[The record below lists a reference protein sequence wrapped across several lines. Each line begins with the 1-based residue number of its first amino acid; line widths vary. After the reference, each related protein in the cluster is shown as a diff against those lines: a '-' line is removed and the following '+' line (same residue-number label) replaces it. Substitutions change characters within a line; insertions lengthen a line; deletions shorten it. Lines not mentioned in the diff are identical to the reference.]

1 MATRKPQRVGAAP
14 LSVQRPPR
22 RATPRTKTPRAK
34 TEEPAG
40 AAPAGGV
47 RLTGRGGILLVSAV
61 SLISALLSHLV
72 GAPLV
77 SGVAFTAACVVA
89 ALLVRSTDLLS
100 LTVSPPLAYFAA
112 ALIAEMA
119 LTLGQDGFSRAVAA
133 VPGYGAGPGDRRLP
147 RAARQRPRLQRRGQR
162 PPPPL
167 LAAGQGAP
175 GAVAGGAAPS
185 IL

>member
-1 MATRKPQRVGAAP
+1 
-14 LSVQRPPR
+14 
-22 RATPRTKTPRAK
+22 
-34 TEEPAG
+34 EEPAG

-119 LTLGQDGFSRAVAA
+119 LTLGQDGFSRAVAIGMATRLADVAPSLFLGTALVLVIA
-133 VPGYGAGPGDRRLP
+133 VFRGLP
-147 RAARQRPRLQRRGQR
+147 ANVRDFSDEVNGRRPRSSRQDR
-162 PPPPL
+162 
-167 LAAGQGAP
+167 AP
-175 GAVAGGAAPS
+175 REP
-185 IL
+185 